1 MPRGDVNSRHYPDE
15 KHENAKNEDIPGC
28 GSGVVCPEGPMKY
41 MGALKKYVVPI
52 VHSHT

>member
-1 MPRGDVNSRHYPDE
+1 ME
-15 KHENAKNEDIPGC
+15 KYENTKNEDIPGC

-41 MGALKKYVVPI
+41 IGALKKYVVPI